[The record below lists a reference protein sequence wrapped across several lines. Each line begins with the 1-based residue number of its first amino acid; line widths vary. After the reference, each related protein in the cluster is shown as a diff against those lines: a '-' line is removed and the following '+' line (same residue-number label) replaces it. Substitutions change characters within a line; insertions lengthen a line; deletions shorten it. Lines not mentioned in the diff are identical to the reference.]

1 MNRSPTDATLRQ
13 WWLPLL
19 ALAAVVY
26 PPLLLTAPGSVVA
39 DTKTYLYL
47 DPGRLLSRSLSMW
60 DPHVGT
66 GTVPHQQVGYLWPMG
81 PYYWLMEQV
90 GAPDWVAQRLW
101 LGSILVIA
109 GGGVLFLGR
118 TWRWRPSAAT
128 AAAFVYALS
137 PYIITLATRLSA
149 ILLPFAALP
158 WLLAL
163 TIRALR
169 TRGWRHPALFALVVA
184 TAGSVNAT
192 ALLLVGLV
200 PVGWIFYS
208 VWIARETTRARA
220 VSTATKIGLLTI
232 ATNLWWIL
240 ALSVQA
246 TNGINIVE
254 FSETARVVNTTSTA
268 PEVLRGLGYWFAY
281 GSDRLDPW
289 VEPALD
295 YTQQLWLIAVT
306 FALPVLGMLS
316 MGITR
321 WRHRAFVI
329 GLLLVGLVLAIGAY
343 PWNGPPPVGLVIR
356 AFLDTD
362 IGLAMRSLPR
372 AVPLIALASA
382 LGIGS
387 LVGAAAEQVPRRGIF
402 GSVAVGLLALLALP
416 PLWTGGFAPDGLR
429 RPEEIPRYWLDAAAH
444 LDERDD
450 GTRVLEI
457 PGIDFSSYRW
467 GNTVDPITPGLIDR
481 PYVAREL
488 VPYGSPASADLLR
501 AFDLR
506 LQEGMLP
513 PEAIAPVARLLGI
526 GEIVTRNDLQY
537 ERHYTVRPRTLW
549 DLVTRAPGLGT
560 PVPFGPP
567 TVNVASDE
575 APLIDETHLA
585 RDATLPEPPPV
596 GVVPVTDAVPIV
608 TTHADDRVVL
618 FSGDG
623 GGIVDAA
630 AAGLLTG
637 DELIR
642 YSAALTEEP
651 DFVRDELRG
660 NRHLVVTD
668 TNRKRGQ
675 RWTQLRYIEGYT
687 EEADGGLLDD
697 DPTDSRL
704 DVQEKRPGTQ
714 TVAEL
719 GRLSVRATDYG
730 TPIGYYTEDRPA
742 HAADGD
748 VSTSWRVA
756 AFDDAV
762 GDRLELTAASPVRTD
777 RVRLLQ
783 PQGTDANRS
792 ITRVEL
798 RFDGEDPV
806 RVALDVQS
814 LVAPGQVIEFGER
827 TFRTLSIE
835 ILADTAGRRFSYG
848 GLTSVGFAEVDL
860 AGLQVDEV
868 IRMPSD
874 LLGAAG
880 FRSTRYPLS
889 VLQTRV
895 RLAATDAQRP
905 DEEST
910 ITRVLSLPTARTFSL
925 DGTVRLST
933 EAPTELLD
941 RILGRPGLADGK
953 PVVTA
958 DHTLPGGFRHLP
970 SNALDGDPST
980 VWTSRFGLPDAPW
993 LRVVSPD
1000 PVRTD
1005 RFTLTWVDDAHHSA
1019 PTGVEVVVDGTAIGT
1034 FDLAGIPA
1042 GAGLRAAT
1050 IGLPETVAASAIDLR
1065 FSDIDK
1071 RDTINW
1077 YGGGDLALPI
1087 AVAEVDL
1094 AGLRVGA
1101 VAELVD
1107 ATCRT
1112 DLVTIGGAPVDV
1124 RIEGTTTDALDGR
1137 GLDLVGCD
1145 DGVTVESGDVRFET
1159 AAGADTGLDVDQLL
1173 WSSPGLDGPPTAAS
1187 TGPSVDVVEQDDTTV
1202 RLRISGAVADDPF
1215 WLVFGQSFNTGW
1227 QIAEPDIDAD
1237 GPLLVNG
1244 YANGYLVT
1252 PDAGAFE
1259 LTLRFVPQNRV
1270 DIGFLVSGVAV
1281 IGALLL
1287 ALQSSREIRPAP
1299 IPRQEPLRRLRALTY
1314 EGALPDRRQAIIVG
1328 AIGALLGLA
1337 LTNPVAALVL
1347 ALVGGLSTRREGWRP
1362 LLTVAPAALLATV
1375 AAYVVAVQ
1383 ARNRIGTG
1391 LQWPTEVGRLHTVAV
1406 VAVLLLFLDVVIER
1420 IWRSGSHLD

>member
-1 MNRSPTDATLRQ
+1 MSRSPSDATRRQ
-13 WWLPLL
+13 WWLPLV

-26 PPLLLTAPGSVVA
+26 PPLLLTAPGTVVA

-81 PYYWLMEQV
+81 PYYWGMEQI

-101 LGSILVIA
+101 LGSILVVA

-118 TWRWRPSAAT
+118 TWRWRPSASI

-169 TRGWRHPALFALVVA
+169 TRGWRHPALFALVVT

-200 PVGWIFYS
+200 PVGWIVYS
-208 VWIARETTRARA
+208 VWIDGETTRARA
-220 VSTATKIGLLTI
+220 ASTATKIGLLTV

-246 TNGINIVE
+246 TNGVSIVE
-254 FSETARVVNTTSTA
+254 FSETARVVNATSTA

-289 VEPALD
+289 VEPGLD

-306 FALPVLGMLS
+306 FALPVLGVLS

-329 GLLLVGLVLAIGAY
+329 GLLLLGLVLAIGAY
-343 PWNGPPPVGLVIR
+343 PWSGPPPLGTLIR
-356 AFLDTD
+356 AFLDTEV
-362 IGLAMRSLPR
+362 GLAMRSLPR

-387 LVGAAAEQVPRRGIF
+387 LVGAATEQVPRRGFF
-402 GSVAVGLLALLALP
+402 GAIAVGVLALLALP
-416 PLWTGGFAPDGLR
+416 PLWTGGFAPDGLS
-429 RPEEIPRYWLDAAAH
+429 RPEEIPQYWLDAAAH

-457 PGIDFSSYRW
+457 PGIDFASYRW
-467 GNTVDPITPGLIDR
+467 GNTVDPVTPGLIDR

-501 AFDLR
+501 ALDLR

-513 PEAIAPVARLLGI
+513 PEALAPVARLLGV
-526 GEIVTRNDLQY
+526 GDIVTRNDLQY
-537 ERHYTVRPRTLW
+537 ERHYTIRPRTLW
-549 DLVTRAPGLGT
+549 DLVTRAPGLGP
-560 PVPFGPP
+560 PVAFGPP
-567 TVNVASDE
+567 TVNVASAD

-585 RDATLPEPPPV
+585 RDASLIDPPPV

-608 TTHADDRVVL
+608 TTRADDGIVL

-623 GGIVDAA
+623 SGIVDAA

-642 YSAALTEEP
+642 YSAALTDEP
-651 DFVRDELRG
+651 DFVRDTLRG
-660 NRHLVVTD
+660 DRHLVVTD

-687 EEADGGLLDD
+687 EEIDGGLLDD
-697 DPTDSRL
+697 DPTDNRL
-704 DVQEKRPGTQ
+704 AVQEHRPGTQ
-714 TVAEL
+714 TVAEQ
-719 GRLSVRATDYG
+719 GELSVRATDYG
-730 TPIGYYTEDRPA
+730 TPIGYYTEDRPV

-748 VSTSWRVA
+748 PSTSWRVA

-762 GDRLELTAASPVRTD
+762 GDRLELTAASSVRTD
-777 RVRLLQ
+777 RIRLLQ
-783 PQGTDANRS
+783 PQGTDTNRS
-792 ITRVEL
+792 ITEVEL

-806 RVALDVQS
+806 RATLDQRS
-814 LVAPGQVIEFGER
+814 LAEPGQVLEFDER
-827 TFRTLSIE
+827 TFRTLSVE

-860 AGLQVDEV
+860 AGLRADER
-868 IRMPSD
+868 IRMPHD
-874 LLGAAG
+874 LLDAAG

-905 DEEST
+905 DEEAS
-910 ITRVLSLPTARTFSL
+910 IVRVLSLPTARTFTLS
-925 DGTVRLST
+925 GTVRLST

-941 RILGRPGLADGK
+941 ALLGRPGLTEGS

-970 SNALDGDPST
+970 ANALDGDPRT
-980 VWTSRFGLPDAPW
+980 RWTSRFGLPESPW
-993 LRVVSPD
+993 LRVASPA
-1000 PVRTD
+1000 PVTTD
-1005 RFTLTWVDDAHHSA
+1005 RFAITWVDDPDHSVPTALAVVADGA
-1019 PTGVEVVVDGTAIGT
+1019 PIGT
-1034 FDLAGIPA
+1034 FDLLGTPS
-1042 GAGLRAAT
+1042 GAGMRTAT
-1050 IGLPETVAASAIDLR
+1050 VGLPRTLTATEIELR
-1065 FSDIDK
+1065 VTGVDE
-1071 RDTINW
+1071 RATTNW
-1077 YGGGDLALPI
+1077 YGGGDLTLPI
-1087 AVAEVDL
+1087 SIADIDL
-1094 AGLRVGA
+1094 AGLRVGPTA
-1101 VAELVD
+1101 DLVD
-1107 ATCRT
+1107 ATCRD
-1112 DLVTIGGAPVDV
+1112 DLVTIGGTPVSA
-1124 RIEGTTTDALDGR
+1124 RIEGTTADALDGQ
-1137 GLDLVGCD
+1137 GLDLVDCG
-1145 DGVTVESGDVRFET
+1145 DGIKVGSGDVRFEAT
-1159 AAGADTGLDVDQLL
+1159 PGVDVGVDVDQLL
-1173 WSSPGLDGPPTAAS
+1173 WSSAGAGEPAVVPAGPAVEV
-1187 TGPSVDVVEQDDTTV
+1187 VDRDDTTV
-1202 RLRISGAVADDPF
+1202 RLRVEGADSDQPF
-1215 WLVFGQSFNTGW
+1215 WLVFGQSFNSGW
-1227 QIAEPDIDAD
+1227 QIQDTEVESE
-1237 GPLLVNG
+1237 GPVLVNG
-1244 YANGYLVT
+1244 FANGYLLT
-1252 PDAGAFE
+1252 PDAATFE

-1281 IGALLL
+1281 IGAILL

-1314 EGALPDRRQAIIVG
+1314 EGALPHRRQAITVG
-1328 AIGALLGLA
+1328 VIGAVLGLA
-1337 LTNPVAALVL
+1337 LANPLVAAVL

-1362 LLTVAPAALLATV
+1362 LLTVVPGGLLALV
-1375 AAYVVAVQ
+1375 AAYVIVVQ
-1383 ARNRIGTG
+1383 ARNRIGPG
-1391 LQWPTEVGRLHTVAV
+1391 LQWPTEVGRLHTVAIA
-1406 VAVLLLFLDVVIER
+1406 AVLLLFLDVVIER
-1420 IWRSGSHLD
+1420 IWRRGSHLD